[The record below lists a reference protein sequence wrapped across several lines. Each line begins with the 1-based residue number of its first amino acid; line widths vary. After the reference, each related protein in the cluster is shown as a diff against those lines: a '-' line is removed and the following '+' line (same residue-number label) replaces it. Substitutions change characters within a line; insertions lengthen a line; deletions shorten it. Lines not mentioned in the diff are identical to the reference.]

1 MTGERKLQQ
10 GKLHLLTVVG
20 PTAVGKTDIS
30 IQLAQKLKG
39 EIVSADSVQ
48 VYRYLDIGSA
58 KPSLEERKGI
68 PHHLIDVVEP
78 NVNFTV
84 YDYQSLAKKY
94 IDEIYG
100 RGNLPILTGGTGL
113 YIKALLDEYNFSSRK
128 VDPLIRKR
136 LEEECEDKGKEYL
149 YGILKQVDPISS
161 KRIHHNDIRR
171 IMRALEF
178 YYLTGEPIS
187 LQWELTKKK
196 SSNYNTIMVG
206 ITMKRNNLYDRINN
220 RVDQMVEDGLVREVE
235 GLLERGYKS
244 NLKSMQS
251 LGYNHVIKY
260 LEEKYDWKT
269 TMNEFKRDTRRY
281 AKRQLTWFRADE
293 RVTWYERSE
302 QSNINPIL
310 DSICYKI
317 EGY

>member
-1 MTGERKLQQ
+1 VTGERKLQQ
-10 GKLHLLTVVG
+10 GKLPLLTVVG

-30 IQLAQKLKG
+30 IQLAQKLNG

-58 KPSLEERKGI
+58 KPSLEERKGV
-68 PHHLIDVVEP
+68 PHHLIDVVDP
-78 NVNFTV
+78 DVNFTV
-84 YDYQSLAKKY
+84 YDYQALAKKY
-94 IDEIYG
+94 IDEIHG

-113 YIKALLDEYNFSSRK
+113 YIKAVLDKYNFSSGK
-128 VDPLIRKR
+128 GNPLIRKR
-136 LEEECEDKGKEYL
+136 LEEECEEKGKEYL
-149 YGILKQVDPISS
+149 YGILKKVDPIST
-161 KRIHHNDIRR
+161 KRIHPNDIRR

-196 SSNYNTIMVG
+196 SSDYNTIMVG
-206 ITMKRNNLYDRINN
+206 ITMNRKFLYEKINN
-220 RVDQMVEDGLVREVE
+220 RVDQMVENGLVKEVE

-251 LGYNHVIKY
+251 LGYNHIIKY
-260 LEEKYDWKT
+260 LQEQYDWET
-269 TMNEFKRDTRRY
+269 AMHEFKRDTRRY

-293 RVTWYERSE
+293 RILWYERAE
-302 QSNINPIL
+302 QRNINPIL
-310 DSICYKI
+310 DSICFKI